1 MVINTVFSLILCEEQ
16 FCSRKCGYDSYLGYN
31 HYNGPR
37 GLETVW
43 LMAAPSTI
51 HGPHHHW
58 LWCTWLWYVEGNPI
72 MYDSSAWLSSAS
84 SYRWWLYLCM
94 DCLTIYVAPWS
105 LAGIAV
111 PVTFISVAVECST
124 AIWGIMWWY
133 GRKSM
138 PISEWIINVL
148 GIDLKLKSLSK

>member
-1 MVINTVFSLILCEEQ
+1 MVINTVFSLILCS
-16 FCSRKCGYDSYLGYN
+16 CKCGYDSYLGYN

-94 DCLTIYVAPWS
+94 DCLMMYVAPWS

-111 PVTFISVAVECST
+111 PVTFISVAVWFFN
-124 AIWGIMWWY
+124 IGIEQNLNAQQL
-133 GRKSM
+133 
-138 PISEWIINVL
+138 SEVL
-148 GIDLKLKSLSK
+148 CDDMEGKVCQFRNE

>member
-1 MVINTVFSLILCEEQ
+1 MKNNSVLVNADMIATWV
-16 FCSRKCGYDSYLGYN
+16 N

-51 HGPHHHW
+51 HGPHHQW

-84 SYRWWLYLCM
+84 SYRWWLHLCM
-94 DCLTIYVAPWS
+94 DCLTMYVAPWS

-111 PVTFISVAVECST
+111 PVTFISVAVWFFN
-124 AIWGIMWWY
+124 IGIEQNLNAQQL
-133 GRKSM
+133 
-138 PISEWIINVL
+138 SEVL
-148 GIDLKLKSLSK
+148 CDDMEGKVCQFLNE

>member
-1 MVINTVFSLILCEEQ
+1 MKNNSVLVNADMIATWV
-16 FCSRKCGYDSYLGYN
+16 N

-72 MYDSSAWLSSAS
+72 MYDSSAWSSSAS

-94 DCLTIYVAPWS
+94 DCLTMYVAPWS

-111 PVTFISVAVECST
+111 PVTFISVAVWFFN
-124 AIWGIMWWY
+124 IGIEQNLNAQQL
-133 GRKSM
+133 
-138 PISEWIINVL
+138 SEVL
-148 GIDLKLKSLSK
+148 CDDMEGKVCQFLNE

>member
-1 MVINTVFSLILCEEQ
+1 MKNNSVLINADMIHVATWV
-16 FCSRKCGYDSYLGYN
+16 N

-72 MYDSSAWLSSAS
+72 MYDSSAWSSSAS

-94 DCLTIYVAPWS
+94 DCLTMYVAPWS

-111 PVTFISVAVECST
+111 PVTFISVAVWFFN
-124 AIWGIMWWY
+124 IGIEQNLNAQQL
-133 GRKSM
+133 
-138 PISEWIINVL
+138 SEVL
-148 GIDLKLKSLSK
+148 CDDMEGKVCQFLNE

>member
-1 MVINTVFSLILCEEQ
+1 MKNNSVLVNADMIATWV
-16 FCSRKCGYDSYLGYN
+16 N

-72 MYDSSAWLSSAS
+72 MYDSSAWPSSAS

-94 DCLTIYVAPWS
+94 DCLMMYVAPWS

-111 PVTFISVAVECST
+111 PVTFISVAVWFFNIGIEQNLNAQQLSEVLCDDMEGKVCQFLNEWLMY
-124 AIWGIMWWY
+124 WG
-133 GRKSM
+133 
-138 PISEWIINVL
+138 
-148 GIDLKLKSLSK
+148 

>member
-1 MVINTVFSLILCEEQ
+1 MKNNSVLINADMIATWV
-16 FCSRKCGYDSYLGYN
+16 N

-72 MYDSSAWLSSAS
+72 MYDSSAWPSSAS
-84 SYRWWLYLCM
+84 SYRWWLHLCM
-94 DCLTIYVAPWS
+94 DCLTMYVAPWG

-111 PVTFISVAVECST
+111 PVTFISVAVWFFN
-124 AIWGIMWWY
+124 IGIELNLNAQQL
-133 GRKSM
+133 
-138 PISEWIINVL
+138 SEVL
-148 GIDLKLKSLSK
+148 CDDMEGKVCQFLNE

>member
-1 MVINTVFSLILCEEQ
+1 MKNNSVLVNADMIATWV
-16 FCSRKCGYDSYLGYN
+16 N

-94 DCLTIYVAPWS
+94 DCLTMYIAPWS

-111 PVTFISVAVECST
+111 PVTFISVAVWFFN
-124 AIWGIMWWY
+124 IGIEQNLNAQQL
-133 GRKSM
+133 
-138 PISEWIINVL
+138 SEVL
-148 GIDLKLKSLSK
+148 CDDMEGKVCQFLNE

>member
-1 MVINTVFSLILCEEQ
+1 MVVINTVFSLILCS
-16 FCSRKCGYDSYLGYN
+16 CKCGYDSYLGYN

-72 MYDSSAWLSSAS
+72 MYDSSAWPSSAS

-94 DCLTIYVAPWS
+94 DCLMMYVARWS

-111 PVTFISVAVECST
+111 PVTFISVAVWFFN
-124 AIWGIMWWY
+124 IGIEQNLNAQQL
-133 GRKSM
+133 
-138 PISEWIINVL
+138 SEVL
-148 GIDLKLKSLSK
+148 CDDMEGKVCQFLNE

>member
-1 MVINTVFSLILCEEQ
+1 MKNNSVLINADMIATWV
-16 FCSRKCGYDSYLGYN
+16 N

-111 PVTFISVAVECST
+111 PVTFISVAVWFFN
-124 AIWGIMWWY
+124 IGIEQNLNAQQL
-133 GRKSM
+133 
-138 PISEWIINVL
+138 SEVL
-148 GIDLKLKSLSK
+148 CDDMEGKVCQFLNE

>member
-1 MVINTVFSLILCEEQ
+1 MKNNSVLINADMIATWV
-16 FCSRKCGYDSYLGYN
+16 N

-51 HGPHHHW
+51 HGPHHQW

-94 DCLTIYVAPWS
+94 DCLMMYVAPWS

-111 PVTFISVAVECST
+111 PVTFISVAVWFFN
-124 AIWGIMWWY
+124 IGIEQNLNAQQL
-133 GRKSM
+133 
-138 PISEWIINVL
+138 SEVL
-148 GIDLKLKSLSK
+148 CDDMEGKVCQFLNE

>member
-1 MVINTVFSLILCEEQ
+1 MKNNSVLVNADMIATWV
-16 FCSRKCGYDSYLGYN
+16 N

-72 MYDSSAWLSSAS
+72 MYDSSAWSSSAS

-111 PVTFISVAVECST
+111 PVTFISVAVWLFN
-124 AIWGIMWWY
+124 IGI
-133 GRKSM
+133 
-138 PISEWIINVL
+138 EQNLNAQQLTEVL
-148 GIDLKLKSLSK
+148 CDDMEGKVCQFLNE

>member
-1 MVINTVFSLILCEEQ
+1 MKNNSVLVNAGMIATWV
-16 FCSRKCGYDSYLGYN
+16 N

-51 HGPHHHW
+51 HGPHHQW

-94 DCLTIYVAPWS
+94 DCLTMYVAPWS

-111 PVTFISVAVECST
+111 PVTFISVAVWFFN
-124 AIWGIMWWY
+124 IGIEQNLNAQQL
-133 GRKSM
+133 
-138 PISEWIINVL
+138 SEVL
-148 GIDLKLKSLSK
+148 CDDMEGKVCQFLNE

>member
-1 MVINTVFSLILCEEQ
+1 MKNNSVLVNADMIATWV
-16 FCSRKCGYDSYLGYN
+16 N

-51 HGPHHHW
+51 HGPHHQW

-94 DCLTIYVAPWS
+94 DCLMMYVAPWS

-111 PVTFISVAVECST
+111 PVTFISVAVWFFN
-124 AIWGIMWWY
+124 IGIEQNLNAQQL
-133 GRKSM
+133 
-138 PISEWIINVL
+138 SEVL
-148 GIDLKLKSLSK
+148 CDDMEGKVCQFRNE

>member
-1 MVINTVFSLILCEEQ
+1 MKNNSVLVNADMIATWV
-16 FCSRKCGYDSYLGYN
+16 N

-84 SYRWWLYLCM
+84 SYRWWLYFCM
-94 DCLTIYVAPWS
+94 DCLTMYVAPWS

-111 PVTFISVAVECST
+111 PVTFISVAVWFFN
-124 AIWGIMWWY
+124 IGIEQNLNAHQL
-133 GRKSM
+133 
-138 PISEWIINVL
+138 SEVL
-148 GIDLKLKSLSK
+148 CDDMEGKVCQFLNE

>member
-1 MVINTVFSLILCEEQ
+1 MKNNSVLVNADMIATWV
-16 FCSRKCGYDSYLGYN
+16 N

-51 HGPHHHW
+51 HGPHHQW

-94 DCLTIYVAPWS
+94 DCLMMYVAPWS

-111 PVTFISVAVECST
+111 PVTFISVAVWFFN
-124 AIWGIMWWY
+124 IGIEQNLNAQQL
-133 GRKSM
+133 
-138 PISEWIINVL
+138 SEVL
-148 GIDLKLKSLSK
+148 CDDMEGKVCQFLNE

>member
-1 MVINTVFSLILCEEQ
+1 MKNNSVLVNADMIATWV
-16 FCSRKCGYDSYLGYN
+16 N

-111 PVTFISVAVECST
+111 PVTFISVAVWFFN
-124 AIWGIMWWY
+124 IGIEQNLNAQQL
-133 GRKSM
+133 
-138 PISEWIINVL
+138 SEVL
-148 GIDLKLKSLSK
+148 CDDMEGKVCQFLNE